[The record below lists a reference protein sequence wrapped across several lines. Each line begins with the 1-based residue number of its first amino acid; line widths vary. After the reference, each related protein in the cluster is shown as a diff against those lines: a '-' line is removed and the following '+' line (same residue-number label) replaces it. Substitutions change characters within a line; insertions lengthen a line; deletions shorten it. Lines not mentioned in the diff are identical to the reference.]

1 MALMMISTSL
11 KLQPSLKGELQRLPD
26 SYAGSSHRLS
36 KKELEC
42 PIYKDIVRNLPGH
55 VPGDSGPGKVTI
67 YGSPENIYG
76 IVSFNINNIKPHDL
90 AKVLQ
95 ETWSICVR
103 SGFHSAILS
112 MNHMGAYDLCGT
124 VRASILQYVG
134 KIDILVEILK
144 EVSKFLIWLI
154 MEIKEWPKL
163 NG

>member
-11 KLQPSLKGELQRLPD
+11 KLQPSLKGELKRLPD

-76 IVSFNINNIKPHDL
+76 IVSFNINNIKPM
-90 AKVLQ
+90 
-95 ETWSICVR
+95 TWPRYFKKLDPSV
-103 SGFHSAILS
+103 SGAVF
-112 MNHMGAYDLCGT
+112 T
-124 VRASILQYVG
+124 LQYYQ
-134 KIDILVEILK
+134 
-144 EVSKFLIWLI
+144 
-154 MEIKEWPKL
+154 
-163 NG
+163 